1 MPCCGCGSEPPAHLL
16 NHPGVRSTT
25 QPRINQPIPSIE
37 PLRLAALLALV
48 VVLCGSLNAQ
58 TSRVSGGVQGVV
70 IDESGGVVPGAAVTV
85 EQPEKGFRR
94 GAATDSRGRFLIQ
107 GLPSDHYTVRIEQDG
122 FGTAV
127 IEDLVVSLGH
137 TLFQQVELRPAAVTE
152 SIEVTVKGGVN
163 LDHFGGAKVDQ
174 LVKG

>member
-1 MPCCGCGSEPPAHLL
+1 M
-16 NHPGVRSTT
+16 
-25 QPRINQPIPSIE
+25 
-37 PLRLAALLALV
+37 LALV

-152 SIEVTVKGGVN
+152 SIEVTERTDAVDTAATTSSAA
-163 LDHFGGAKVDQ
+163 LGAERIEEGPSANRNYLKRGIRLTQVAPIFCG
-174 LVKG
+174 LGIFLGFVTGRTIIL